1 MSDMVDEISASYEML
16 QFDDLPSEVVNTT
29 KKFILDTLGCGL
41 AGTKAPGCSEA
52 YELFKS
58 FGGKEEATVLGFNS
72 RMPCPHA
79 AFINSVV
86 SHALDFDDTLD
97 EAAMHCYV
105 STLPAALSLAEARH
119 ASGKQLITSVALGV
133 DLTCRLGVAIKTPLS
148 WVRTAT
154 CGSFGATAAAGK
166 VLNLKQQDLRNAF
179 GVVYSQTSG
188 NMQCLLDGGLS
199 KRMQPGFSAR
209 AGVLS
214 ALMAEAGITGARDVF
229 EGRFGFFNLYE
240 HGAYDRERCLEGLGE
255 EFFGMKLSIKP
266 YPSCRM
272 THSSIDAALAV
283 REKYGFNFEDVDRV
297 EILVCDMSKE
307 MVGGPF
313 EVRENP
319 QVDAQFS
326 IPYTVGVALTKGK
339 PFIEDFDNV
348 VVRSEQRKLAASKI
362 SVLTDKNIDVRDIKP
377 ATIKVFLKNGEL
389 LTHRI
394 DVLKGHPENPVSWE
408 ECKEKFKKCAAL
420 GIKKYLDQKI
430 DRLVE
435 AILNLEKVKDAGSIL
450 TVLL

>member
-1 MSDMVDEISASYEML
+1 
-16 QFDDLPSEVVNTT
+16 
-29 KKFILDTLGCGL
+29 
-41 AGTKAPGCSEA
+41 
-52 YELFKS
+52 
-58 FGGKEEATVLGFNS
+58 
-72 RMPCPHA
+72 MPCPHA
-79 AFINSVV
+79 AFVSSVFI
-86 SHALDFDDTLD
+86 HALDFDDTLD
-97 EAAMHCYV
+97 EAAMHCYASV
-105 STLPAALSLAEARH
+105 LPAALSLAEARH
-119 ASGKQLITSVALGV
+119 ASGRQLITVVALGV

-214 ALMAEAGITGARDVF
+214 ALMAEEGITGARNVF

-240 HGAYDRERCLEGLGE
+240 HRAYDREECLEGLGE

-266 YPSCRM
+266 YPCCRM
-272 THSSIDAALAV
+272 THSSIDAALAI
-283 REKYGFNFEDVDRV
+283 REKYGFNFEEVDRV
-297 EILVCDMSKE
+297 EIFVCDMSRE

-313 EVRENP
+313 EARENP

-339 PFIEDFDNV
+339 PFIKDFDDA
-348 VVRSEQRKLAASKI
+348 VVRSEQRKLVASRI
-362 SVLTDKNIDVRDIKP
+362 SVLTDKSIDVRDIKT
-377 ATIKVFLKNGEL
+377 ATIHVFLKNGEL

-394 DVLKGHPENPVSWE
+394 NVPKGHPENPVSWE
-408 ECKEKFKKCAAL
+408 ECKEIFRPE
-420 GIKKYLDQKI
+420 
-430 DRLVE
+430 DR
-435 AILNLEKVKDAGSIL
+435 
-450 TVLL
+450 